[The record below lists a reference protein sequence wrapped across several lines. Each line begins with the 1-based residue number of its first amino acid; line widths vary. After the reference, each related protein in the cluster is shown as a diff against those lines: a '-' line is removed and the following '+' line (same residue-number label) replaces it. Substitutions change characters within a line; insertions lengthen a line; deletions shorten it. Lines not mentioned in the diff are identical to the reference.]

1 MKKILIYSLFALGLV
16 SCTNLYY
23 NKIDKALGDCDLYEK
38 ILLDSLDRLKSDAS
52 WEGALKLADA
62 YSHYQIDSCLK
73 YSLNLRTLYG
83 SSKEKMV
90 IGESTI
96 ARSLRLH
103 GDSRI
108 AENLFESIDTT
119 GVDLSGEI
127 GMAYYYAG
135 YYVYGGMASLY
146 FDKISPNARKMAQEL
161 EKFGPNNINSLFVFH
176 QQNISNDR
184 FREDLAM
191 LQDFIFMDGI
201 SRNAKARAYNYLSQ
215 TYRKMD
221 NDTKYLECKVES
233 ILLDI
238 ELSIKNYNS
247 LFDIGVR
254 CYEDGDI
261 NRARRYII
269 KSLQDAQ
276 FCNQP
281 NFINRSLKVNN
292 LLSEALLRYA
302 RILTTTLSIGTIL
315 FTLFTV
321 FLFFMFSKE
330 RQISRK
336 LKSAKEEISD
346 LSNIKDTFIS
356 GYMEQCAEYINKLD
370 QEKGRLRQIA
380 KNEGVENLLKEL
392 RSPAFS
398 DREFKIF
405 LNNFDKDFMNL
416 FPDFLEKLDSVMKK
430 GKGIKRQK
438 DGTLSTEARILA
450 LVRLGIDDR
459 ARIANILHTSV
470 GTVYTYHS
478 VVQNN
483 SILSAGEFDAYV
495 KSVN

>member
-1 MKKILIYSLFALGLV
+1 MKKILIYSLFALVLV
-16 SCTNLYY
+16 SCTNSYY
-23 NKIDKALGDCDLYEK
+23 NKIDKALDEGERYEK
-38 ILLDSLDRLKSDAS
+38 ILLDSLDRLKSDPG
-52 WEGALKLADA
+52 WESALKLADT

-73 YSLNLRTLYG
+73 YSLNLRSMYG
-83 SSKEKMV
+83 SDKERML
-90 IGESTI
+90 IGECQI

-103 GDSRI
+103 GDNRI

-127 GMAYYYAG
+127 GMTYYYAG
-135 YYVYGGMASLY
+135 YFVYGGMASLY
-146 FDKISPNARKMAQEL
+146 IDKISSNARKMAQEL
-161 EKFGPNNINSLFVFH
+161 EKFGPHNINSLFVWH

-184 FREDLAM
+184 FEEDLAM
-191 LQDFIFMDGI
+191 LQDFICMDGI
-201 SRNAKARAYNYLSQ
+201 TRNAKARAYNYLSQ

-247 LFDIGVR
+247 LFDVGVR

-281 NFINRSLKVNN
+281 NSINRSLKVNN
-292 LLSEALLRYA
+292 LLNEALLKYTRTL
-302 RILTTTLSIGTIL
+302 ITTLSFGIIL
-315 FTLFTV
+315 FAFFTTL
-321 FLFFMFSKE
+321 LFFMFSKE

-380 KNEGVENLLKEL
+380 KKEGVEYLLKEL
-392 RSPAFS
+392 RSPAYSDKEFS
-398 DREFKIF
+398 TF
-405 LNNFDKDFMNL
+405 LKGFDKDFLNL
-416 FPDFLEKLDSVMKK
+416 FPDFLEKLDSVMKEN
-430 GKGIKRQK
+430 KGIKRPK

-450 LVRLGIDDR
+450 LIRLGIDDR

-483 SILSAGEFDAYV
+483 SILSAGEFDSFV
-495 KSVN
+495 KSI